1 MDINLHQYLKGFQQY
16 WWLIPAIVL
25 LSVGLGLAYSLSQ
38 TPLYEA
44 KATLIVSSN
53 QAIDDTGDFIDSF
66 NTLARNTSVAIT
78 ACEILESQTIQDQA
92 ALLLGIPV
100 ETVSLYRTGCVVLP
114 DSTVLQLRVQGRSPE
129 LAADL
134 ANTIGAKGIIYISNL
149 YEVVDLQLLDPA
161 EADKTPVSPNHLTNV
176 TLSAIIGL
184 AGAVGFIVLRE
195 TLLQFWGYHSSS
207 GSLSPSPVTNPT
219 SPFTLAVITLKPMTD
234 LHPDEHNQKSNNRIH
249 KQLAEQVQKFIQ
261 QKSRVSDSVLYLEK
275 KQFVILMPQTSKQE
289 AVTFLTTFMDQLR
302 AKTFT
307 VPGTDV
313 AVAYVGVGGIVESEN
328 NLLVWRSLLKRGQE
342 AAQKAGRQGDWQIYV
357 D

>member
-134 ANTIGAKGIIYISNL
+134 ANAIGTKGIVYISNL
-149 YEVVDLQLLDPA
+149 YEVVDLRLLDPA
-161 EADKTPVSPNHLTNV
+161 EADTTPVSPNHLTNV

-195 TLLQFWGYHSSS
+195 TLLQFWGHYSS
-207 GSLSPSPVTNPT
+207 GSLPPSPPTNPA

-234 LHPDEHNQKSNNRIH
+234 LHPDEHSQKSNNRVQ
-249 KQLAEQVQKFIQ
+249 KQLAEQVQEFIQ
-261 QKSRVSDSVLYLEK
+261 QKSRAGDSVLYLEK
-275 KQFVILMPQTSKQE
+275 KQFVILMPQTNKQE
-289 AVTFLTTFMDQLR
+289 AATFLTTFMDQLR
-302 AKTFT
+302 TKTFT
-307 VPGTDV
+307 VPDADV
-313 AVAYVGVGGIVESEN
+313 AVTYVGVGGIVENKN
-328 NLLVWRSLLKRGQE
+328 NLLVWHSLLQRGQE
-342 AAQKAGRQGDWQIYV
+342 AAKKAGRQGDWQIYG